1 MSEIRFT
8 HRLRYAFDN
17 SMSKGAI
24 ALIGYLGLASLALIM
39 VAGLVVILFGIRPGD
54 AGQAP
59 GFVEAMWL
67 SLMRTLD
74 SGTMGGDEGTGFR
87 LTMLFVTLGGIFI
100 VSSLI
105 GVINNGIEGKL
116 DELRKGRSFVV
127 ERDHTLI
134 LGWSPKIFTILS
146 ELVLA
151 NENRQKPR
159 VVILAERDKVEMED
173 EIAEK
178 VPDTGKTR
186 IVCRTG
192 SPLDLSDLEIVNP
205 HEARSIVI
213 LAPESDEPDSEVI
226 KSILAITNNPHR
238 RSEPYHIVAELAELR
253 NLEVARMVGKD
264 EAQLIVTSDLI
275 SRIVV
280 QTSRQSGLS
289 VVYTELLDF
298 GGDEIYFH
306 EEPPLVGRTFGE
318 ALFAYEDSA
327 LMGIRFRDG
336 RVQLMP
342 PMDTRLEAGDKVVAI
357 SEDDDTIRL
366 SGRTGDWTD
375 LEKTLEIDAAA
386 IQTVAVPERRPE
398 RTLLIG
404 WNERGV
410 TIINELDRYVA
421 AGSELVLVASIDG
434 LDEQLARDCAGLQ
447 CQKLTVQ
454 NADTTD
460 RRVLDALDIPGFDQV
475 IILCYSDTLDV
486 QEADARTLITLL
498 HLRDMAEKGGH
509 DFRIVTEMLDTRNR
523 ELAEVT
529 QADDFIVS
537 NKLTSLMLAQ
547 VSENKEL
554 SAVFADLFDPEGAEI
569 YLKPAKNYVALGRPV
584 NFYTVLEAARRR
596 GEIAIGYRREA
607 IAKDAA
613 QAYGVAVNP
622 AKSGKIT
629 FAEADKVIVL
639 AED

>member
-1 MSEIRFT
+1 MSEIRLA

-39 VAGLVVILFGIRPGD
+39 VAALAVILFGVVPGGED
-54 AGQAP
+54 QTP
-59 GFVEAMWL
+59 GYGEAMWL

-74 SGTMGGDEGTGFR
+74 SGTMGGDMGGGFR
-87 LTMLFVTLGGIFI
+87 ATMLFVTLGGIFI

-105 GVINNGIEGKL
+105 GVINSGIEAKL

-151 NENRQKPR
+151 NENRHKPR
-159 VVILAERDKVEMED
+159 VVILADRDKVEMED
-173 EIAEK
+173 EIEEK

-186 IVCRTG
+186 IICRTG
-192 SPLDLSDLEIVNP
+192 SPLDLNDLEIVNP

-238 RSEPYHIVAELAELR
+238 RPEPYHIVAELAELR

-275 SRIVV
+275 SRIIV

-306 EEPPLVGRTFGE
+306 EEPSLVGRTFGE
-318 ALFAYEDSA
+318 ALFAYENSA
-327 LMGIRFRDG
+327 LLGIRFGDG
-336 RVQLMP
+336 RVQLLP
-342 PMDTRLEAGDKVVAI
+342 PMDTRLQAGDKVVAV

-375 LEKTLEIDAAA
+375 LESKLGIDAAA
-386 IQTVAVPERRPE
+386 IHGAPAAERRPE

-421 AGSELVLVASIDG
+421 PGSELVLVASIEE
-434 LDEQLARDCAGLQ
+434 LEERLARDCAGLQ
-447 CQKLTVQ
+447 SQKLTVQ
-454 NADTTD
+454 VADTTD
-460 RRVLDALDIPGFDQV
+460 RRVLDGLGIPGFDQV
-475 IILCYSDTLDV
+475 IILCYDTLDV

-509 DFRIVTEMLDTRNR
+509 DFRIVTEMLDARNR

-554 SAVFADLFDPEGAEI
+554 SAVFADLFDPEGAEV
-569 YLKPAKNYVALGRPV
+569 YLKPAGNYVELGRPV
-584 NFYTVLEAARRR
+584 SFYTVLEAARRR

-607 IAKDAA
+607 FAKDAA

-622 AKSGKIT
+622 AKS
-629 FAEADKVIVL
+629 DKVAFAAADRIIVL
-639 AED
+639 AEE